1 MPGGD
6 GIRGSKDL
14 RAGLRKYLRP
24 TNERK
29 KMSTKTIKQR
39 IAVVAASALTAGFLS
54 VVSMPVANAT
64 AGLTVAANGA
74 DSSTSRGIV
83 SGTTGSALTGASNT
97 MTMLSNGS
105 LYVTAGSSTTTKVRV
120 TNGTI
125 TSAAGS
131 AGTITISTA
140 GSSVTNSANEAT
152 TMTIVPTAAGT
163 MTVIQDTSS
172 TSGTASV
179 TLTVTVVAASTVG
192 KLSPANSFAR
202 LDTAAASAEVTSFT
216 DVSGASRVANGGQ
229 GFIGFTLHDEN
240 DVDMPSTTVVG
251 CSASGGAVCSFTSAT
266 FLSTSSAD
274 TYGSSGWDTIYVGQ
288 GTANTAIST
297 VVTITVNGAVWI
309 TKSLSLLGP
318 VAKIT
323 IGAAEVSTDGGIYGT
338 TGTSDGDIGLK
349 VTDSLDRLL
358 TSVATTIS
366 GSSYNNSVTGYG
378 TATTGS
384 STSLATSVSF
394 TCSSTAGSADVVATV
409 TNAKNELITSNSFKV
424 YCSGAAY
431 SYTAALDKA
440 VYVPGDIATLTV
452 TAKDSKGNPA
462 ADSSTVGS
470 ASYPVAIV
478 GSNMTAATAPTNTDT
493 FKAGVKKYTF
503 VVGSSEGAYQLSV
516 SMPIIDAA
524 VLVPYTIKAS
534 SATVSNADVLKSI
547 VSLIASINKQ
557 IQALQKLILKR

>member
-1 MPGGD
+1 M
-6 GIRGSKDL
+6 SK
-14 RAGLRKYLRP
+14 
-24 TNERK
+24 
-29 KMSTKTIKQR
+29 KTIKQR
-39 IAVVAASALTAGFLS
+39 IAVIAASALTAGFLS
-54 VVSMPVANAT
+54 VVSAPVANAT
-64 AGLTVAANGA
+64 AGLTVTANGA
-74 DSSTSRGIV
+74 TSSTSRGIV

-105 LYVTAGSSTTTKVRV
+105 LYISAGSSTTTKVRV
-120 TNGTI
+120 TGGTI

-131 AGTITISTA
+131 GATVTISTA
-140 GSSVTNSANEAT
+140 GSSVTNSADEAT

-163 MTVIQDTSS
+163 MTIIQDTSS

-179 TLTVTVVAASTVG
+179 TLTVTVVAATTVG
-192 KLSPANSFAR
+192 KLSTANSFAR

-229 GFIGFTLHDEN
+229 GYIGFTLHDEN

-266 FLSTSSAD
+266 FLGTSSAD
-274 TYGSSGWDTIYVGQ
+274 LYGSSGWDTIYVAQ
-288 GTANTAIST
+288 GTANTAQATT
-297 VVTITVNGAVWI
+297 VTVTVNGAVWI
-309 TKSLSLLGP
+309 TKSMSLLGP
-318 VAKIT
+318 VAKLT
-323 IGAAEVSTDGGIYGT
+323 IGKTEVSTDGGIYGT
-338 TGTSDGDIGLK
+338 ISSSDGDISLK
-349 VTDSLDRLL
+349 AQDSLDRLL

-384 STSLATSVSF
+384 STSVATSVSF
-394 TCSSTAGSADVVATV
+394 TCSSTAGSADVVASV
-409 TNAKNELITSNSFKV
+409 VNAKNETITSNSFKV

-431 SYTAALDKA
+431 SYSAALDKA

-452 TAKDSKGNPA
+452 TAKDSKGNAA

-470 ASYPVAIV
+470 TSYPVAIV

-493 FKAGVKKYTF
+493 FSAGTKKYSF
-503 VVGSSEGAYQLSV
+503 VVGATEGAYQMSV

-524 VLVPYTIKAS
+524 VLVPYSIKAS
-534 SATVSNADVLKSI
+534 TASVSNADVLKSI
-547 VSLIASINKQ
+547 VALIASINKQ

>member
-1 MPGGD
+1 
-6 GIRGSKDL
+6 
-14 RAGLRKYLRP
+14 
-24 TNERK
+24 
-29 KMSTKTIKQR
+29 MSNKTMKQR
-39 IAVVAASALTAGFLS
+39 IAAVAIAALGVGVLSAAPAFAGDGDMTMQTTAATGTYGTVGSAVTTDNAQTRSITTNGRLGVLLDAAAGAYVSIASGPCRIEAQALSGA
-54 VVSMPVANAT
+54 AT
-64 AGLTVAANGA
+64 HA
-74 DSSTSRGIV
+74 DTTITGSSASV
-83 SGTTGSALTGASNT
+83 SGTNNT
-97 MTMLSNGS
+97 
-105 LYVTAGSSTTTKVRV
+105 YVS
-120 TNGTI
+120 
-125 TSAAGS
+125 
-131 AGTITISTA
+131 
-140 GSSVTNSANEAT
+140 
-152 TMTIVPTAAGT
+152 IVPTGAGVC
-163 MTVIQDTSS
+163 VIKSYDSASDT
-172 TSGTASV
+172 TANDQI
-179 TLTVTVVAASTVG
+179 TLTVVAATTVG
-192 KLSPANSFAR
+192 TLSAANSFAR
-202 LDTAAASAEVTSFT
+202 LDTALASAEVTSYT
-216 DVSGASRVANGGQ
+216 DVSGASRVANAGQ
-229 GFIGFTLHDEN
+229 GYIGFTIHDEN
-240 DVDMPSTTVVG
+240 DVAMPSATVVG

-266 FLSTSSAD
+266 FLGTTSAT
-274 TYGSSGWDTIYVGQ
+274 TYGTDDYKTIFVGQ

-297 VVTITVNGAVWI
+297 VVTITINGAVWV

-318 VAKIT
+318 VAKIE
-323 IGAAEVSTDGGIYGT
+323 IGKAEVSTDGGIYGT
-338 TGTSDGDIGLK
+338 ISSSDGDFGLK
-349 VTDSLDRLL
+349 VTDSLGRLL

-452 TAKDSKGNPA
+452 TAKDSKGNLA

-470 ASYPVAIV
+470 TAYPVAIV
-478 GSNMTAATAPTNTDT
+478 GSNMTAATAPTDTDT

-503 VVGSSEGAYQLSV
+503 VVGSTEGSYQLSV

-534 SATVSNADVLKSI
+534 TATVSNADVLKSI